1 MKNNLKVIIGYVLAI
16 VVIVG
21 VIAMIYRSTS
31 SKTEVITYDK
41 VVAYFQKEEVRE
53 FEIDNKNNLTMLLY
67 QYELDENGQPV
78 TDENGNRVFKKRA
91 DGSPDTIRK
100 TYKLARTA
108 AAPQRCRKSRR
119 AGRCRPRC
127 RPRGCRRLF
136 LPRWSALQGLSPRH
150 RYS

>member
-100 TYKLARTA
+100 TTKRNLKYRRNKSFRKQPNTHETCLVQSRKK
-108 AAPQRCRKSRR
+108 CR
-119 AGRCRPRC
+119 AECRY
-127 RPRGCRRLF
+127 RPCGI
-136 LPRWSALQGLSPRH
+136 
-150 RYS
+150 

>member
-67 QYELDENGQPV
+67 QYKLDENGQF
-78 TDENGNRVFKKRA
+78 TIEDFETNKKQLYNGLYN
-91 DGSPDTIRK
+91 G
-100 TYKLARTA
+100 
-108 AAPQRCRKSRR
+108 
-119 AGRCRPRC
+119 
-127 RPRGCRRLF
+127 
-136 LPRWSALQGLSPRH
+136 
-150 RYS
+150 

>member
-91 DGSPDTIRK
+91 DGSPDTIRN
-100 TYKLARTA
+100 RRVPEG
-108 AAPQRCRKSRR
+108 APEVCT
-119 AGRCRPRC
+119 AGRQNPPRRPADGPSRN
-127 RPRGCRRLF
+127 R
-136 LPRWSALQGLSPRH
+136 
-150 RYS
+150 

>member
-67 QYELDENGQPV
+67 HYELDENGLPV
-78 TDENGNRVFKKRA
+78 TD
-91 DGSPDTIRK
+91 
-100 TYKLARTA
+100 
-108 AAPQRCRKSRR
+108 
-119 AGRCRPRC
+119 
-127 RPRGCRRLF
+127 
-136 LPRWSALQGLSPRH
+136 
-150 RYS
+150 